1 MQYKYNN
8 AIIKLTMTKE
18 INMYKINNLTNNDDV
33 RVLETLG
40 PFSVIEFIRDL
51 SVSPESA
58 VMAYY
63 SSNKCT

>member
-1 MQYKYNN
+1 
-8 AIIKLTMTKE
+8 
-18 INMYKINNLTNNDDV
+18 MYKINNLTNNDDV

-40 PFSVIEFIRDL
+40 PFTVIEFIRDL

-63 SSNKCT
+63 SSQMNVR